1 MELIE
6 RGSFLTALIS
16 QFGKV
21 SKNEGRCIFVSGEA
35 GIGKT
40 SLIKAFCNEVK
51 DKCNVYHGICDALF
65 TPRPLAPLYDVLLQ
79 LGKNIPEGNIDI
91 TNRTVFF
98 TNFLHE
104 LNDRKKVNVIVFEDI
119 HWADEATLD
128 FIKFLAR
135 RITQL
140 KCLFI
145 LTYRNTE
152 IHSSHPLR
160 NIMGQLNPD
169 SFTRIELMPL
179 SKHAVEKMAEE
190 RGYNGEDVFRITNG
204 NPFYVTEILA
214 SYSHGIPDNIK
225 DSILSVYNKMNEKT
239 KHVWEILS
247 VLPTAF
253 EMYYLDK
260 LDASYIP
267 AVQDCI
273 DSKILIVD
281 KERILFKHELYRR
294 TIESSL
300 SPLARIAL
308 NKKILDLLLESFEEN
323 QATERII
330 HHAKNANEYDLVVK
344 YAPMAAKHAAS
355 LGAHIEAARLYLTA
369 IEYHQGNDE
378 DILIQFYESYAYECY
393 LTNQAREAIIYTAR
407 ALDIWK
413 KKNNIEKIGN
423 SMRFLSRLWW
433 WNGNWNRAESLAK
446 EAIEI
451 LDNQPS
457 SKAKAMAYSNLAQ
470 LKMLTEKL
478 DECLYWGEKAIV
490 IAKELNDEETLSHAL
505 NNVGTVEMTQGS
517 IEKGNELLQQSLAI
531 ALKNSYNEHA
541 ARAYTNLG
549 CNWVILKNYKEA
561 EKFFE
566 EGIQYCEE
574 RDLDAWASYMLS
586 WKATL
591 KLETGHWKEAYSLA
605 ESLLKNEAQT
615 PIVRIIVLVVA
626 ATIKMR
632 RGEDDALRQLMDA
645 KAMASESMESQR
657 ILPVLSAMLEYEWIT
672 GSIVIDDKILD
683 SGKATIADSET
694 IYGNQEFVFWL
705 SKARKQNLTLKNI
718 KGGYDIDTTA
728 SALKTAAF
736 WERAGNP
743 YEEALAL
750 FETSDDNKRKAI
762 AIVQRLG
769 ATAVYERMKFE
780 MRRSGIK
787 KIPRGIRKTT
797 QSNPEF
803 LTDRELD
810 VLRLLQEGLHN
821 KEIAGRLFISA
832 KTVDHHISAILYK
845 LEVNSRTKAVHE
857 AEKLGIIK

>member
-6 RGSFLTALIS
+6 RDSFLTALRS
-16 QFGKV
+16 QFERV
-21 SKNEGRCIFVSGEA
+21 SEGEGRSIFVSGEA

-51 DKCNVYHGICDALF
+51 NKCNAYLGICDALF

-91 TNRTVFF
+91 TNRTAFF

-104 LNDRKKVNVIVFEDI
+104 LNDREKVNMIVFEDI

-145 LTYRNTE
+145 LTYRDTE
-152 IHSSHPLR
+152 IHSGHPLR

-169 SFTRIELMPL
+169 SFARIELLPL
-179 SKHAVEKMAEE
+179 SKQAVEKMAAG
-190 RGYNGEDVFRITNG
+190 RGYNGEDVYRITNG

-214 SYSHGIPDNIK
+214 SYSEGVPDNIK
-225 DSILSVYNKMNEKT
+225 DSILSIYNKKNGKI

-253 EMYYLDK
+253 EMNYLDK
-260 LDASYIP
+260 LDALYIP

-344 YAPMAAKHAAS
+344 YAPVAAKQAAS
-355 LGAHIEAARLYLTA
+355 VGAHIEAARLYLTA
-369 IEYHQGNDE
+369 IEYYQGND
-378 DILIQFYESYAYECY
+378 DDTRIQFYESYAYECY
-393 LTNQAREAIIYTAR
+393 LTNQAKEAIIYTAR

-413 KKNNIEKIGN
+413 RKNNIERIGN

-433 WNGNWNRAESLAK
+433 WSGNWSRAESFAN
-446 EAIEI
+446 EAIEV
-451 LDNQPS
+451 LDSQPS
-457 SKAKAMAYSNLAQ
+457 SKAKAMAYSNMAQ

-490 IAKELNDEETLSHAL
+490 IAKELNDEEILSHAL
-505 NNVGTVEMTQGS
+505 NNVGTVGMTQGS

-549 CNWVILKNYKEA
+549 CNWVMLKNYKEA

-586 WKATL
+586 WKARL
-591 KLETGHWKEAYSLA
+591 KLETGHWKEAGNIA
-605 ESLLKNEAQT
+605 ESLLKNETQT
-615 PIVRIIVLVVA
+615 PVVRIIVLVVA
-626 ATIKMR
+626 AIIKMR
-632 RGEDDALRQLMDA
+632 RGEDDALRQLTDA
-645 KAMASESMESQR
+645 KTMASESMESQR
-657 ILPVLSAMLEYEWIT
+657 ILPVLSAILEYEWIT
-672 GSIVIDDKILD
+672 GSTVIDDKILD
-683 SGKATIADSET
+683 AAKATIAGSET
-694 IYGNQEFVFWL
+694 IYGNREFVFWMR
-705 SKARKQNLTLKNI
+705 KARKQKLTLKNMQ
-718 KGGYDIDTTA
+718 GGYDIDSTE
-728 SALKTAAF
+728 SALNAAAF
-736 WERAGNP
+736 WERAGSP

-750 FETSDDNKRKAI
+750 FETSDDNKRKAV
-762 AIVQRLG
+762 AIVQQLG

-821 KEIAGRLFISA
+821 KEIAARLFISA

-845 LEVNSRTKAVHE
+845 LEVNSRTKAVFE

>member
-1 MELIE
+1 MELVE
-6 RGSFLTALIS
+6 RDGFLTMLRS
-16 QFGKV
+16 HFEDVNEG
-21 SKNEGRCIFVSGEA
+21 EGRCVFVSGEA

-51 DKCNVYHGICDALF
+51 SKCNIYQGICDALF

-79 LGKNIPEGNIDI
+79 LGRSIPESNIDA
-91 TNRTVFF
+91 TNRTAFF
-98 TNFLHE
+98 TNFYQE
-104 LNDRKKVNVIVFEDI
+104 LNNRTEVNLVVFEDI

-128 FIKFLAR
+128 FIKFFAR
-135 RITQL
+135 RISQL

-145 LTYRNTE
+145 LTYRDTE

-160 NIMGQLNPD
+160 TIMGQLNPD
-169 SFTRIELMPL
+169 SFTRIELQPL
-179 SKHAVEKMAEE
+179 SKQAVGKMAEE

-214 SYSHGIPDNIK
+214 SYSEGVPDNIK

-239 KHVWEILS
+239 KHVWQILS

-253 EMYYLDK
+253 EMNYLDK
-260 LDASYIP
+260 MDASYLP

-281 KERILFKHELYRR
+281 NRRIFFKHELYRR

-323 QATERII
+323 DAPERII

-344 YAPMAAKHAAS
+344 YAPMAAQQAAS
-355 LGAHIEAARLYLTA
+355 VGAHIEAARLYLTA
-369 IEYHQGNDE
+369 IEYYQGNDE
-378 DILIQFYESYAYECY
+378 DILLQFYESYAYECY
-393 LTNQAREAIIYTAR
+393 LTNQPKEAIIYTNR

-413 KKNNIEKIGN
+413 KKNVIEKIGN
-423 SMRFLSRLWW
+423 SMRLLSRLWW
-433 WNGNWNRAESLAK
+433 WSGNWHRAENFAK
-446 EAIEI
+446 EAIEV
-451 LDNQPS
+451 LESQPS
-457 SKAKAMAYSNLAQ
+457 SKAKAMAYSNMAQ
-470 LKMLTEKL
+470 LKMLTERL
-478 DECLYWGEKAIV
+478 DECLFWGEKAIA
-490 IAKELNDEETLSHAL
+490 IATELNDGETLSHAL
-505 NNVGTVEMTQGS
+505 NNVGTVQMTQGS
-517 IEKGNELLQQSLAI
+517 MEKGNELLQQSLAI

-549 CNWVILKNYKEA
+549 CNSVMLKNYKEA

-566 EGIQYCEE
+566 EGIRYSEE
-574 RDLDAWASYMLS
+574 RDLDAWSSYMVS
-586 WKATL
+586 WTARL
-591 KLETGHWKEAYSLA
+591 KLETGHWKEAYNIA
-605 ESLLKNEAQT
+605 ETLLKNETQT
-615 PIVRIIVLVVA
+615 PIIRIIVLVIA

-632 RGEDDALRQLMDA
+632 RGEEDALRQLMDA
-645 KAMASESMESQR
+645 KTMASQSMEWQR
-657 ILPVLSAMLEYEWIT
+657 TLPVLSAILEYEWIT
-672 GSIVIDDKILD
+672 GSMIIDNEFLD
-683 SGKATIADSET
+683 VVKTKVVGSDTV
-694 IYGNQEFVFWL
+694 YGNGEFVFWL
-705 SKARKQNLTLKNI
+705 KKARKQKLPVKKMEENYNTDNPI
-718 KGGYDIDTTA
+718 
-728 SALKTAAF
+728 SALKAAAF
-736 WERAGNP
+736 WERAGSP
-743 YEEALAL
+743 YQQALAL
-750 FETSDDNKRKAI
+750 FETNDENKRKAI

-780 MRRSGIK
+780 MRRSGIRN
-787 KIPRGIRKTT
+787 IPRGIRKTT

-821 KEIAGRLFISA
+821 KEIAARLFISA

>member
-6 RGSFLTALIS
+6 RDDLLAALRS
-16 QFGKV
+16 QFEHV
-21 SKNEGRCIFVSGEA
+21 SQGEGRCVFVSGEA

-40 SLIKAFCNEVK
+40 SLIKSFCNEVR
-51 DKCNVYHGICDALF
+51 NESNIYQGICDALF

-79 LGKNIPEGNIDI
+79 LGKDIPAGNIDT
-91 TNRTVFF
+91 TNRTAFF
-98 TNFLHE
+98 TNFLQG
-104 LNDRKKVNVIVFEDI
+104 LSDRRNVNVIVFEDI

-128 FIKFLAR
+128 FIKFLGR
-135 RITQL
+135 RISQL
-140 KCLFI
+140 KCLFV
-145 LTYRNTE
+145 LTYRDTE
-152 IHSSHPLR
+152 IHFTHALR
-160 NIMGQLNPD
+160 NIVGQLNPD
-169 SFTRIELMPL
+169 SFTRIGLLPL
-179 SKHAVEKMAEE
+179 SKEAVEKMAEE
-190 RGYNGEDVFRITNG
+190 RGYNGEDVYRITNG

-214 SYSHGIPDNIK
+214 SYSLGVPDNIK

-253 EMYYLDK
+253 EMSYLDK
-260 LDASYIP
+260 LDESYIP
-267 AVQDCI
+267 AVQNCI
-273 DSKILIVD
+273 DAKILIVD
-281 KERILFKHELYRR
+281 KERIFFKHELYRR

-344 YAPMAAKHAAS
+344 YAPVAAKQAAS
-355 LGAHIEAARLYLTA
+355 IGAHVEAARLYQTA
-369 IEYHQGNDE
+369 IEYYQGHDE
-378 DILIQFYESYAYECY
+378 DILIQFYEQYAYECY
-393 LTNQAREAIIYTAR
+393 LTNQAKEAIIYTSR

-413 KKNNIEKIGN
+413 KKNDIEQIGS

-433 WNGNWNRAESLAK
+433 WSGNWNRAESFAK
-446 EAIEI
+446 EAIEV
-451 LDNQPS
+451 LESQPS

-478 DECLYWGEKAIV
+478 DECLYWGGKAIT

-505 NNVGTVEMTQGS
+505 NNVGTVEMTHGS
-517 IEKGNELLQQSLAI
+517 VEKGNELLQQSLAI

-549 CNWVILKNYKEA
+549 CNWVMLKNYKEG

-574 RDLDAWASYMLS
+574 RDLDAWISYMLS
-586 WKATL
+586 WKAML
-591 KLETGHWKEAYSLA
+591 KLETGHWKEAYNIA
-605 ESLLKNEAQT
+605 EGLLKNEAQT
-615 PIVRIIVLVVA
+615 PIVRITALVVV
-626 ATIKMR
+626 ATIEMR
-632 RGEDDALRQLMDA
+632 RGENDACRHLLDA
-645 KAMASESMESQR
+645 KTMASESMESQR
-657 ILPVLSAMLEYEWIT
+657 ILPVLSAILEYEWIT
-672 GSIVIDDKILD
+672 GSIVIDEKILD
-683 SGKATIADSET
+683 GVKSRIVHADT
-694 IYGNQEFVFWL
+694 IYGNGEFVFWL
-705 SKARKQNLTLKNI
+705 KKARQQNLTLKNI
-718 KGGYDIDTTA
+718 HEGYDVVGTM
-728 SALKTAAF
+728 SAVKAAAF
-736 WERAGNP
+736 WQTAGNP
-743 YEEALAL
+743 YAEALAL

-762 AIVQRLG
+762 AVVQQLG

-821 KEIAGRLFISA
+821 KEIASRLFISA

-857 AEKLGIIK
+857 AEKLGIIN

>member
-6 RGSFLTALIS
+6 RGSFLTTLQS
-16 QFGKV
+16 QFEDVVEG
-21 SKNEGRCIFVSGEA
+21 EGRCVFVSGEA

-51 DKCNVYHGICDALF
+51 NRCNIYQGICDALF

-79 LGKNIPEGNIDI
+79 LGKSIPESNIDS
-91 TNRTVFF
+91 TNRTAFF
-98 TNFLHE
+98 TNFYQE
-104 LNDRKKVNVIVFEDI
+104 LSDRTEVNLVVFEDI

-128 FIKFLAR
+128 FIKFFAR
-135 RITQL
+135 RISQL

-145 LTYRNTE
+145 LTYRDTE

-169 SFTRIELMPL
+169 SFTRIELQPL
-179 SKHAVEKMAEE
+179 SKQAVGKMAEE
-190 RGYNGEDVFRITNG
+190 RGYNGEDVYRITTG

-214 SYSHGIPDNIK
+214 SYSEGVPDNIK
-225 DSILSVYNKMNEKT
+225 DSILSVYNKMNEKA
-239 KHVWEILS
+239 KDVWQILS

-253 EMYYLDK
+253 EMNYLDK
-260 LDASYIP
+260 MDASYLP
-267 AVQDCI
+267 AVQNCI
-273 DSKILIVD
+273 DSKILVVD

-323 QATERII
+323 DAPERII

-344 YAPMAAKHAAS
+344 YAPMAARQAAS
-355 LGAHIEAARLYLTA
+355 VGAHVEAARLYLTA
-369 IEYHQGNDE
+369 IEYYQDNDE
-378 DILIQFYESYAYECY
+378 DTLLQFYESYAYECY
-393 LTNQAREAIIYTAR
+393 LTNQPKEAIIYTNR

-413 KKNNIEKIGN
+413 KKNDIEKIGN
-423 SMRFLSRLWW
+423 SMRLLSRLWW
-433 WNGNWNRAESLAK
+433 WSGNWHRAENFAK
-446 EAIEI
+446 EAIEV
-451 LDNQPS
+451 LESEPS

-478 DECLYWGEKAIV
+478 DECLYWGEKAIA
-490 IAKELNDEETLSHAL
+490 IARELNDEETLSHAL
-505 NNVGTVEMTQGS
+505 NNVGTVQMTQGS
-517 IEKGNELLQQSLAI
+517 MEKGNELLQQSLAI

-549 CNWVILKNYKEA
+549 CNSVMLKNYKEA

-566 EGIQYCEE
+566 EGIRYSEE
-574 RDLDAWASYMLS
+574 RDLDAWSSYMMS
-586 WKATL
+586 WTARL
-591 KLETGHWKEAYSLA
+591 KLETGYWKEACNIA
-605 ESLLKNEAQT
+605 ETLLKNENQT
-615 PIVRIIVLVVA
+615 PVIRIIVLVIA

-632 RGEDDALRQLMDA
+632 TGEKDALRQLMDA
-645 KAMASESMESQR
+645 KAMASQSMESQR
-657 ILPVLSAMLEYEWIT
+657 ILPVLSAILEYEWIT
-672 GSIVIDDKILD
+672 GSMVIDNELLD
-683 SGKATIADSET
+683 AVKAKVVGSDTV
-694 IYGNQEFVFWL
+694 YGNGEFVFWL
-705 SKARKQNLTLKNI
+705 KKARKQKLTVKKMEEN
-718 KGGYDIDTTA
+718 YNADSPT
-728 SALKTAAF
+728 SALKAATF
-736 WERAGNP
+736 WERAGSP
-743 YEEALAL
+743 YQQAVVL
-750 FETSDDNKRKAI
+750 FETNDENKRKAI

-780 MRRSGIK
+780 MRRSGVK
-787 KIPRGIRKTT
+787 NIPRGIRKTT

-821 KEIAGRLFISA
+821 KEIAARLFISA

>member
-1 MELIE
+1 MELVE
-6 RGSFLTALIS
+6 RDGFLTMLRS
-16 QFGKV
+16 HFEDVNEG
-21 SKNEGRCIFVSGEA
+21 EGRCVFVSGEA

-51 DKCNVYHGICDALF
+51 NKCNIYQGICDALF

-79 LGKNIPEGNIDI
+79 LGKSIPESNIDA
-91 TNRTVFF
+91 TNRTAFF
-98 TNFLHE
+98 TNFYQE
-104 LNDRKKVNVIVFEDI
+104 LNNRTEVNLVVFEDI

-128 FIKFLAR
+128 FIKFFAR
-135 RITQL
+135 RISQL

-145 LTYRNTE
+145 LTYRDTE

-160 NIMGQLNPD
+160 TIMGQLNPD
-169 SFTRIELMPL
+169 SFTRIELQPL
-179 SKHAVEKMAEE
+179 SKQAVGKMAEE

-214 SYSHGIPDNIK
+214 SYSEGVPDNIK

-239 KHVWEILS
+239 KHVWQILS

-253 EMYYLDK
+253 EMNYLDK
-260 LDASYIP
+260 MDASYLP

-281 KERILFKHELYRR
+281 NRRIFFKHELYRR

-308 NKKILDLLLESFEEN
+308 NKKILDLLMESFEEN
-323 QATERII
+323 DAPERII

-344 YAPMAAKHAAS
+344 YAPMAAQQAAS
-355 LGAHIEAARLYLTA
+355 VGAHIEAARLYLTA
-369 IEYHQGNDE
+369 IEYYQGNDE
-378 DILIQFYESYAYECY
+378 DILLQFYESYAYECY
-393 LTNQAREAIIYTAR
+393 LTNQPKEAIIYTNR

-413 KKNNIEKIGN
+413 KKNVIEKIGN
-423 SMRFLSRLWW
+423 SMRLLSRLWW
-433 WNGNWNRAESLAK
+433 WSGNWHRAENFAK
-446 EAIEI
+446 EAIEV
-451 LDNQPS
+451 LESQPS
-457 SKAKAMAYSNLAQ
+457 SKAKAMAYSNMAQ
-470 LKMLTEKL
+470 LKMLTERL
-478 DECLYWGEKAIV
+478 DECLFWGEKAIA
-490 IAKELNDEETLSHAL
+490 IATELNDGETLSHAL
-505 NNVGTVEMTQGS
+505 NNVGTVQMTQGS
-517 IEKGNELLQQSLAI
+517 MEKGNELLQQSLAI

-549 CNWVILKNYKEA
+549 CNSVMLKNYKEA

-566 EGIQYCEE
+566 EGIRYSEE
-574 RDLDAWASYMLS
+574 RDLDAWSSYMVS
-586 WKATL
+586 WTARL
-591 KLETGHWKEAYSLA
+591 KLETGHWKEAYNIA
-605 ESLLKNEAQT
+605 ETLLKNETQT
-615 PIVRIIVLVVA
+615 PIIRIIVLVIA

-632 RGEDDALRQLMDA
+632 RGEEDALRQLMDA
-645 KAMASESMESQR
+645 KTMASQSMEWQR
-657 ILPVLSAMLEYEWIT
+657 TLPVLSAILEYEWIT
-672 GSIVIDDKILD
+672 GSMIIDNEFLD
-683 SGKATIADSET
+683 VVKTKVVGSDTV
-694 IYGNQEFVFWL
+694 YGNGEFVFWL
-705 SKARKQNLTLKNI
+705 KKARKQKLPVKKMEENYNTDNPI
-718 KGGYDIDTTA
+718 
-728 SALKTAAF
+728 SALKAAAF
-736 WERAGNP
+736 WERAGSP
-743 YEEALAL
+743 YQQALAL
-750 FETSDDNKRKAI
+750 FETNDENKRKAI

-780 MRRSGIK
+780 MRRSGIRN
-787 KIPRGIRKTT
+787 IPRGIRKTT

-821 KEIAGRLFISA
+821 KEIAARLFISA

>member
-6 RGSFLTALIS
+6 RGIFLTTLQS
-16 QFGKV
+16 QFKDVMEG
-21 SKNEGRCIFVSGEA
+21 EGRCVFVSGEA

-40 SLIKAFCNEVK
+40 SLIKAFCTEVK
-51 DKCNVYHGICDALF
+51 NRCNIYQGICDALF

-79 LGKNIPEGNIDI
+79 MGKSIPESNIDS
-91 TNRTVFF
+91 TNRTAFF
-98 TNFLHE
+98 TNFYQE
-104 LNDRKKVNVIVFEDI
+104 LNDRTGVTLVVFEDI

-128 FIKFLAR
+128 FIKFFAR
-135 RITQL
+135 RISQQ

-145 LTYRNTE
+145 LTYRDTE
-152 IHSSHPLR
+152 IHFGHPLR
-160 NIMGQLNPD
+160 NIMGQLNAD
-169 SFTRIELMPL
+169 SFMRIELQPL
-179 SKHAVEKMAEE
+179 SKQAVGKMAEE
-190 RGYNGEDVFRITNG
+190 RGYNGEDVYRITNG

-214 SYSHGIPDNIK
+214 SYSEGVPDNIK

-239 KHVWEILS
+239 KHVWQILS

-253 EMYYLDK
+253 EMNYLDK
-260 LDASYIP
+260 MDASYLP
-267 AVQDCI
+267 AVQNCI

-281 KERILFKHELYRR
+281 KGRILFKHELYRR

-308 NKKILDLLLESFEEN
+308 NKKILDLLLESFAEN
-323 QATERII
+323 DAPERII

-344 YAPMAAKHAAS
+344 YAPMAARQAAS
-355 LGAHIEAARLYLTA
+355 VGAHVEAARLYLTA
-369 IEYHQGNDE
+369 IEYYQDNDE
-378 DILIQFYESYAYECY
+378 DTLLQFYESYAYECY
-393 LTNQAREAIIYTAR
+393 LTNQPKEAIIYTNR

-413 KKNNIEKIGN
+413 KKNDIEKIGN
-423 SMRFLSRLWW
+423 SMRLLSRLWW
-433 WNGNWNRAESLAK
+433 WSGNWHRAENFAK
-446 EAIEI
+446 EAIEV
-451 LDNQPS
+451 LESQQS

-478 DECLYWGEKAIV
+478 DECLYWGEKAIA
-490 IAKELNDEETLSHAL
+490 IARELNDEETLSHAL
-505 NNVGTVEMTQGS
+505 NNVGTVQMTQGS
-517 IEKGNELLQQSLAI
+517 MEKGNALLQQSLAI

-549 CNWVILKNYKEA
+549 CNSVMLKNYKEA

-566 EGIQYCEE
+566 EGIRYSEE
-574 RDLDAWASYMLS
+574 RDLDAWSSYMMS
-586 WKATL
+586 WTARL
-591 KLETGHWKEAYSLA
+591 KLETGYWNEACNIV
-605 ESLLKNEAQT
+605 ETLLKNENQT
-615 PIVRIIVLVVA
+615 PIIRIIVLVIA

-632 RGEDDALRQLMDA
+632 RGEEDALRQLMDA
-645 KAMASESMESQR
+645 KTMASQSMESQR
-657 ILPVLSAMLEYEWIT
+657 ILPVLSAILEYEWIT
-672 GSIVIDDKILD
+672 GSMVIDNELLD
-683 SGKATIADSET
+683 AVKTKVVSSDTV
-694 IYGNQEFVFWL
+694 YGNGEFVFWL
-705 SKARKQNLTLKNI
+705 KKARKQTLTVKKMEEN
-718 KGGYDIDTTA
+718 YNADSPT
-728 SALKTAAF
+728 SALKAATF
-736 WERAGNP
+736 WERAGSP
-743 YEEALAL
+743 YQQALVL
-750 FETSDDNKRKAI
+750 FETNDENKRKAI
-762 AIVQRLG
+762 SIVQRLG

-787 KIPRGIRKTT
+787 NIPRGVRKTT

-821 KEIAGRLFISA
+821 KEIAARLFISA

>member
-1 MELIE
+1 MELVE
-6 RGSFLTALIS
+6 RDGFLTMLRS
-16 QFGKV
+16 HFEDVNEG
-21 SKNEGRCIFVSGEA
+21 EGRCVFVSGEA

-51 DKCNVYHGICDALF
+51 NKCNIYQGICDALF

-79 LGKNIPEGNIDI
+79 LGRSIPESNIDA
-91 TNRTVFF
+91 TNRTAFF
-98 TNFLHE
+98 TNFYQE
-104 LNDRKKVNVIVFEDI
+104 LNNRTEVNLVVFEDI

-128 FIKFLAR
+128 FIKFFAR
-135 RITQL
+135 RISQL

-145 LTYRNTE
+145 LTYRDTE

-160 NIMGQLNPD
+160 TIMGQLNPD
-169 SFTRIELMPL
+169 SFTRIELQPL
-179 SKHAVEKMAEE
+179 SKQAVGKMAEE

-214 SYSHGIPDNIK
+214 SYSEGVPDNIK

-239 KHVWEILS
+239 KHVWQILS

-253 EMYYLDK
+253 EMNYLDK
-260 LDASYIP
+260 MDASYLP

-281 KERILFKHELYRR
+281 NRRIFFKHELYRR

-323 QATERII
+323 DAPERII

-344 YAPMAAKHAAS
+344 YAPMAAQQAAS
-355 LGAHIEAARLYLTA
+355 VGAHIEAARLYLTA
-369 IEYHQGNDE
+369 IEYYQGNDE
-378 DILIQFYESYAYECY
+378 DILLQFYESYAYECY
-393 LTNQAREAIIYTAR
+393 LTNQPKEAIIYTNR

-413 KKNNIEKIGN
+413 KKNVIEKIGN
-423 SMRFLSRLWW
+423 SMRLLSRLWW
-433 WNGNWNRAESLAK
+433 WSGNWHRAENFAK
-446 EAIEI
+446 EAIEV
-451 LDNQPS
+451 LESQPS
-457 SKAKAMAYSNLAQ
+457 SKAKAMAYSNMAQ
-470 LKMLTEKL
+470 LKMLTERL
-478 DECLYWGEKAIV
+478 DECLFWGEKAIA
-490 IAKELNDEETLSHAL
+490 IATELNDGETLSHAL
-505 NNVGTVEMTQGS
+505 NNVGTVQMTQGS
-517 IEKGNELLQQSLAI
+517 MEKGNELLQQSLAI

-549 CNWVILKNYKEA
+549 CNSVMLKNYKEA

-566 EGIQYCEE
+566 EGIRYSEE
-574 RDLDAWASYMLS
+574 RDLDAWSSYMVS
-586 WKATL
+586 WTARL
-591 KLETGHWKEAYSLA
+591 KLETGHWKEAYNIA
-605 ESLLKNEAQT
+605 ETLLKNETQT
-615 PIVRIIVLVVA
+615 PIIRIIVLVIA

-632 RGEDDALRQLMDA
+632 RGEEDALRQLMDA
-645 KAMASESMESQR
+645 KTMASQSMEWQR
-657 ILPVLSAMLEYEWIT
+657 TLPVLSAILEYEWIT
-672 GSIVIDDKILD
+672 GSMIIDNEFLD
-683 SGKATIADSET
+683 VVKTKVVGSDTV
-694 IYGNQEFVFWL
+694 YGNGEFVFWL
-705 SKARKQNLTLKNI
+705 KKARKQKLPVKKMEENYNTDNPI
-718 KGGYDIDTTA
+718 
-728 SALKTAAF
+728 SALKAAAF
-736 WERAGNP
+736 WERAGSP
-743 YEEALAL
+743 YQQALAL
-750 FETSDDNKRKAI
+750 FETNDENKRKAI

-780 MRRSGIK
+780 MRRSGIRN
-787 KIPRGIRKTT
+787 IPRGIRKTT

-821 KEIAGRLFISA
+821 KEIAARLFISA

>member
-1 MELIE
+1 MELVE
-6 RGSFLTALIS
+6 RDGFLTMLRS
-16 QFGKV
+16 HFEDVTEG
-21 SKNEGRCIFVSGEA
+21 EGRCVFVSGEA

-51 DKCNVYHGICDALF
+51 NKCSIYQGICDALF

-79 LGKNIPEGNIDI
+79 LGKSIPESNIDA
-91 TNRTVFF
+91 TNRTAFF
-98 TNFLHE
+98 TNFFQE
-104 LNDRKKVNVIVFEDI
+104 LNDRTEVNLVVFEDI

-128 FIKFLAR
+128 FIKFFAR
-135 RITQL
+135 RISQL

-145 LTYRNTE
+145 LTYRDTE
-152 IHSSHPLR
+152 IPFSHPLR

-169 SFTRIELMPL
+169 SFTRIELQPL
-179 SKHAVEKMAEE
+179 SKQAVGKMANG
-190 RGYNGEDVFRITNG
+190 RGYNGEDVYRITNG

-214 SYSHGIPDNIK
+214 SYSEGVPDNIK
-225 DSILSVYNKMNEKT
+225 DSILSVYNRMNEKT

-253 EMYYLDK
+253 EMNYLDK
-260 LDASYIP
+260 MDASYLP
-267 AVQDCI
+267 AVQNCI

-281 KERILFKHELYRR
+281 KGRILFKHELYRR

-323 QATERII
+323 DAPERII

-344 YAPMAAKHAAS
+344 YAPMAAKQAAS
-355 LGAHIEAARLYLTA
+355 VGAHIEAARLYLTA
-369 IEYHQGNDE
+369 IEYYQGNDE
-378 DILIQFYESYAYECY
+378 DTLLRFYESYAYECY
-393 LTNQAREAIIYTAR
+393 LTNQPKEAIIYTNR

-413 KKNNIEKIGN
+413 KKNDIEKIGN
-423 SMRFLSRLWW
+423 SMRLLSRLWW
-433 WNGNWNRAESLAK
+433 WSGNWHRAENFAK
-446 EAIEI
+446 EAIDVLE
-451 LDNQPS
+451 NQPS

-478 DECLYWGEKAIV
+478 DECLYWGEKAIT
-490 IAKELNDEETLSHAL
+490 IARELNDGETLSHAL
-505 NNVGTVEMTQGS
+505 NNVGTVQMTQGS
-517 IEKGNELLQQSLAI
+517 MEKGNGLLQQSLAI

-549 CNWVILKNYKEA
+549 CNSVMLKNYAEA

-566 EGIQYCEE
+566 EGIRYSEE
-574 RDLDAWASYMLS
+574 RDLDAWSSYMLS
-586 WKATL
+586 WTARL
-591 KLETGHWKEAYSLA
+591 KLETGHWKEAYSIA
-605 ESLLKNEAQT
+605 ETLLKNETQT
-615 PIVRIIVLVVA
+615 PVIRIIVLVVA

-632 RGEDDALRQLMDA
+632 RGEEDALRQLMDA
-645 KAMASESMESQR
+645 KTMASQSMESQR
-657 ILPVLSAMLEYEWIT
+657 ILPVLSALLEYEWIN
-672 GSIVIDDKILD
+672 GSIVIEDRLLD
-683 SGKATIADSET
+683 AVKTKVAGSDTV
-694 IYGNQEFVFWL
+694 YGNGEFVFWL
-705 SKARKQNLTLKNI
+705 KKSRKQKLTVKNMEE
-718 KGGYDIDTTA
+718 GYHADSPT
-728 SALKTAAF
+728 SAMKAAAF
-736 WERAGNP
+736 WERAGSP
-743 YEEALAL
+743 YQQALAL
-750 FETSDDNKRKAI
+750 FETDDENKRKAI

-787 KIPRGIRKTT
+787 NIPRGIRKTT
-797 QSNPEF
+797 RSNPEF

-821 KEIAGRLFISA
+821 KEIATRLFISA

>member
-1 MELIE
+1 MELVE
-6 RGSFLTALIS
+6 RDGFLTMLRS
-16 QFGKV
+16 HFEDVNEG
-21 SKNEGRCIFVSGEA
+21 EGRCVFVSGEA

-51 DKCNVYHGICDALF
+51 SKCNIYQGICDALF

-79 LGKNIPEGNIDI
+79 LGRSIPESNIDA
-91 TNRTVFF
+91 TNRTAFF
-98 TNFLHE
+98 TNFYQE
-104 LNDRKKVNVIVFEDI
+104 LNNRTEVNLVVFEDI

-128 FIKFLAR
+128 FIKFFAR
-135 RITQL
+135 RISQL

-145 LTYRNTE
+145 LTYRDTE

-160 NIMGQLNPD
+160 TIMGQLNPD
-169 SFTRIELMPL
+169 SFTRIELQPL
-179 SKHAVEKMAEE
+179 SKQAVGKMAEE

-214 SYSHGIPDNIK
+214 SYSEGVPDNIK

-239 KHVWEILS
+239 KHVWQILS

-253 EMYYLDK
+253 EMNYLDK
-260 LDASYIP
+260 MDASYLP

-281 KERILFKHELYRR
+281 NRRIFFKHELYRR

-308 NKKILDLLLESFEEN
+308 NKKILDLLMESFEEN
-323 QATERII
+323 DAPERII

-344 YAPMAAKHAAS
+344 YAPMAAQQAAS
-355 LGAHIEAARLYLTA
+355 VGAHIEAARLYLTA
-369 IEYHQGNDE
+369 IEYYQGNDE
-378 DILIQFYESYAYECY
+378 DILLQFYESYAYECY
-393 LTNQAREAIIYTAR
+393 LTNQPKEAIIYTNR

-413 KKNNIEKIGN
+413 KKNVIEKIGN
-423 SMRFLSRLWW
+423 SMRLLSRLWW
-433 WNGNWNRAESLAK
+433 WSGNWHRAENFAK
-446 EAIEI
+446 EAIEV
-451 LDNQPS
+451 LESQPS
-457 SKAKAMAYSNLAQ
+457 SKAKAMAYSNMAQ
-470 LKMLTEKL
+470 LKMLTERL
-478 DECLYWGEKAIV
+478 DECLFWGEKAIA
-490 IAKELNDEETLSHAL
+490 IATELNDGETLSHAL
-505 NNVGTVEMTQGS
+505 NNVGTVQMTQGS
-517 IEKGNELLQQSLAI
+517 MEKGNELLQQSLAI

-549 CNWVILKNYKEA
+549 CNSVMLKNYKEA

-566 EGIQYCEE
+566 EGIRYSEE
-574 RDLDAWASYMLS
+574 RDLDAWSSYMVS
-586 WKATL
+586 WTARL
-591 KLETGHWKEAYSLA
+591 KLETGHWKEAYNIA
-605 ESLLKNEAQT
+605 ETLLKNETQT
-615 PIVRIIVLVVA
+615 PIIRIIVLVIA

-632 RGEDDALRQLMDA
+632 RGEEDALRQLMDA
-645 KAMASESMESQR
+645 KTMASQSMEWQR
-657 ILPVLSAMLEYEWIT
+657 TLPVLSAILEYEWIT
-672 GSIVIDDKILD
+672 GSMIIDNEFLD
-683 SGKATIADSET
+683 VVKTKVVGSDTV
-694 IYGNQEFVFWL
+694 YGNGEFVFWL
-705 SKARKQNLTLKNI
+705 KKARKQKLPVKKMEENYNTDNPI
-718 KGGYDIDTTA
+718 
-728 SALKTAAF
+728 SALKAAAF
-736 WERAGNP
+736 WERAGSP
-743 YEEALAL
+743 YQQALAL
-750 FETSDDNKRKAI
+750 FETNDENKRKAI

-780 MRRSGIK
+780 MRRSGIRN
-787 KIPRGIRKTT
+787 IPRGIRKTT

-821 KEIAGRLFISA
+821 KEIAARLFISA

>member
-1 MELIE
+1 MELVE
-6 RGSFLTALIS
+6 RDGFLTMLRS
-16 QFGKV
+16 HFEDVTEG
-21 SKNEGRCIFVSGEA
+21 EGRCVFVSGEA

-51 DKCNVYHGICDALF
+51 NKCSIYQGICDALF

-79 LGKNIPEGNIDI
+79 LGKSIPESNIDA
-91 TNRTVFF
+91 TNRTAFF
-98 TNFLHE
+98 TNFFQE
-104 LNDRKKVNVIVFEDI
+104 LNDRTEVNLLIFEDI

-128 FIKFLAR
+128 FIKFFAR
-135 RITQL
+135 RISQL

-145 LTYRNTE
+145 LTYRDTE
-152 IHSSHPLR
+152 IPFSHPLR

-169 SFTRIELMPL
+169 SFTRIELQPL
-179 SKHAVEKMAEE
+179 SKQAVGKMANE
-190 RGYNGEDVFRITNG
+190 RGYNGEDVYRITNG

-214 SYSHGIPDNIK
+214 SYSEGVPDNIK
-225 DSILSVYNKMNEKT
+225 DSILSVYNRMNEKT

-253 EMYYLDK
+253 EMNYLDK
-260 LDASYIP
+260 MDASYLP
-267 AVQDCI
+267 AVQNCI

-281 KERILFKHELYRR
+281 KGRILFKHELYRR

-323 QATERII
+323 DAPERII

-344 YAPMAAKHAAS
+344 YAPMAAKQAAS
-355 LGAHIEAARLYLTA
+355 VGAHIEAARLYLTA
-369 IEYHQGNDE
+369 IEYYQGNDE
-378 DILIQFYESYAYECY
+378 DTLLRFYESYAYECY
-393 LTNQAREAIIYTAR
+393 LTNQPKEAIIYTNR

-413 KKNNIEKIGN
+413 KKNDIEKIGN
-423 SMRFLSRLWW
+423 SMRLLSRLWW
-433 WNGNWNRAESLAK
+433 WSGNWHRAENFAK
-446 EAIEI
+446 EAIDVLE
-451 LDNQPS
+451 NQPS

-478 DECLYWGEKAIV
+478 DECLYWGEKAIT
-490 IAKELNDEETLSHAL
+490 IARELNDGETLSHAL
-505 NNVGTVEMTQGS
+505 NNVGTVQMTQGS
-517 IEKGNELLQQSLAI
+517 MEKGNGLLQQSLAI

-549 CNWVILKNYKEA
+549 CNSVMLKNYAEA

-566 EGIQYCEE
+566 EGIRYSEE
-574 RDLDAWASYMLS
+574 RDLDAWSSYMLS
-586 WKATL
+586 WTARL
-591 KLETGHWKEAYSLA
+591 KLETGHWKEAYSIA
-605 ESLLKNEAQT
+605 ETLLKNETQT
-615 PIVRIIVLVVA
+615 PVIRIIVLVVA

-632 RGEDDALRQLMDA
+632 RGEEDALRQLMDA
-645 KAMASESMESQR
+645 KTMASQSMESQR
-657 ILPVLSAMLEYEWIT
+657 ILPVLSALLEYEWIN
-672 GSIVIDDKILD
+672 GSIVIEDRLLD
-683 SGKATIADSET
+683 AVKTKVAGSDTV
-694 IYGNQEFVFWL
+694 YGNGEFVFWL
-705 SKARKQNLTLKNI
+705 KKSRKQKLTVKNMEE
-718 KGGYDIDTTA
+718 GYHADSPT
-728 SALKTAAF
+728 SAMKAAAF
-736 WERAGNP
+736 WERAGSP
-743 YEEALAL
+743 YQQALAL
-750 FETSDDNKRKAI
+750 FETDDENKRKAI

-787 KIPRGIRKTT
+787 NIPRGIRKTT
-797 QSNPEF
+797 RSNPEF

-821 KEIAGRLFISA
+821 KEIATRLFISA

>member
-1 MELIE
+1 MELVE
-6 RGSFLTALIS
+6 RDGFLTMLRS
-16 QFGKV
+16 HFEDVNEG
-21 SKNEGRCIFVSGEA
+21 EGRCVFVSGEA

-51 DKCNVYHGICDALF
+51 NKCNIYQGICDALF

-79 LGKNIPEGNIDI
+79 LGKSIPESNIDA
-91 TNRTVFF
+91 TNRTAFF
-98 TNFLHE
+98 TNFYQE
-104 LNDRKKVNVIVFEDI
+104 LNDRTEVNLVVFEDI

-128 FIKFLAR
+128 FIKFFAR
-135 RITQL
+135 RISQL

-145 LTYRNTE
+145 LTYRDTE

-160 NIMGQLNPD
+160 TIMGQLNPD
-169 SFTRIELMPL
+169 SFTRIELQPL
-179 SKHAVEKMAEE
+179 SKQAVGKMAEE

-214 SYSHGIPDNIK
+214 SYSEGVPDNIK

-239 KHVWEILS
+239 KHVWQILS

-253 EMYYLDK
+253 EMNYLDK
-260 LDASYIP
+260 MDASYLP

-281 KERILFKHELYRR
+281 KRRIFFKHELYRR

-323 QATERII
+323 DAPERII

-344 YAPMAAKHAAS
+344 YAPMAAQQAAS
-355 LGAHIEAARLYLTA
+355 VGAHIEAARLYLTA
-369 IEYHQGNDE
+369 IEYYQGNDE
-378 DILIQFYESYAYECY
+378 DILLQFYESYAYECY
-393 LTNQAREAIIYTAR
+393 LTNQPKEAIIYTNR

-413 KKNNIEKIGN
+413 RKNVIEKIGN
-423 SMRFLSRLWW
+423 SMRLLSRLWW
-433 WNGNWNRAESLAK
+433 WSGNWHRAENFAN
-446 EAIEI
+446 EAIEV
-451 LDNQPS
+451 LESQPS
-457 SKAKAMAYSNLAQ
+457 SKAKAMAYSNMAQ
-470 LKMLTEKL
+470 LKMLTERL
-478 DECLYWGEKAIV
+478 DECLFWGEKAIA
-490 IAKELNDEETLSHAL
+490 IATELNDGETLSHAL
-505 NNVGTVEMTQGS
+505 NNVGTVQMTQGS
-517 IEKGNELLQQSLAI
+517 MEKGNELLQQSLAI

-549 CNWVILKNYKEA
+549 CNSVMLKNYKEA

-566 EGIQYCEE
+566 EGIRYSEE
-574 RDLDAWASYMLS
+574 RDLDAWSSYMVS
-586 WKATL
+586 WTARL
-591 KLETGHWKEAYSLA
+591 KLETGHWKEAYNIA
-605 ESLLKNEAQT
+605 ETLLKNETQT
-615 PIVRIIVLVVA
+615 PIIRIIVLVIA

-632 RGEDDALRQLMDA
+632 RGEEDALRQLTDA
-645 KAMASESMESQR
+645 KTMASQSMEWQR
-657 ILPVLSAMLEYEWIT
+657 ILPVLSAILEYEWIT
-672 GSIVIDDKILD
+672 GSMIIDNEFLD
-683 SGKATIADSET
+683 AVKTKVVGSHTV
-694 IYGNQEFVFWL
+694 YGNGEFVFWL
-705 SKARKQNLTLKNI
+705 KKARKQKLPVKKMEENYNTDNPI
-718 KGGYDIDTTA
+718 
-728 SALKTAAF
+728 SALKAAAF
-736 WERAGNP
+736 WERAGSP
-743 YEEALAL
+743 YQQALTL
-750 FETSDDNKRKAI
+750 FETNDENKRKAI

-780 MRRSGIK
+780 MRRSGIRN
-787 KIPRGIRKTT
+787 IPRGIRKTT

-821 KEIAGRLFISA
+821 KEIAARLFISA

>member
-1 MELIE
+1 MELVE
-6 RGSFLTALIS
+6 RDGFLTMLRS
-16 QFGKV
+16 HFEDVTEG
-21 SKNEGRCIFVSGEA
+21 EGRCVFVSGEA

-51 DKCNVYHGICDALF
+51 NKCSIYQGICDALF

-79 LGKNIPEGNIDI
+79 LGKSIPESNIDA
-91 TNRTVFF
+91 TNRTAFF
-98 TNFLHE
+98 TNFFQE
-104 LNDRKKVNVIVFEDI
+104 LNDRTEVNLLIFEDI

-128 FIKFLAR
+128 FIKFFAR
-135 RITQL
+135 RISQL

-145 LTYRNTE
+145 LTYRDTE
-152 IHSSHPLR
+152 IPFSHPLR
-160 NIMGQLNPD
+160 TIMGQLNPD
-169 SFTRIELMPL
+169 SFTRIELQPL
-179 SKHAVEKMAEE
+179 SKQAVGKMANE
-190 RGYNGEDVFRITNG
+190 RGYNGEDVYRITNG

-214 SYSHGIPDNIK
+214 SYSEGVPDNIK
-225 DSILSVYNKMNEKT
+225 DSILSVYNRMNEKT

-253 EMYYLDK
+253 EMNYLDK
-260 LDASYIP
+260 MDASYLP
-267 AVQDCI
+267 AVQNCI

-281 KERILFKHELYRR
+281 KGRILFKHELYRR

-323 QATERII
+323 DAPERII

-344 YAPMAAKHAAS
+344 YAPMAAKQAAS
-355 LGAHIEAARLYLTA
+355 VGAHIEAARLYLTA
-369 IEYHQGNDE
+369 IEYYQGNDE
-378 DILIQFYESYAYECY
+378 DTLLRFYESYAYECY
-393 LTNQAREAIIYTAR
+393 LTNQPKEAIIYTNR

-413 KKNNIEKIGN
+413 KKNDIEKIGN
-423 SMRFLSRLWW
+423 SMRLLSRLWW
-433 WNGNWNRAESLAK
+433 WSGNWHRAENFAK
-446 EAIEI
+446 EAIDVLE
-451 LDNQPS
+451 NQPS

-478 DECLYWGEKAIV
+478 DECLYWGEKAIT
-490 IAKELNDEETLSHAL
+490 IARELNDGETLSHAL
-505 NNVGTVEMTQGS
+505 NNVGTVQMTQGS
-517 IEKGNELLQQSLAI
+517 MEKGNGLLQQSLAI

-549 CNWVILKNYKEA
+549 CNSVMLKNYAEA

-566 EGIQYCEE
+566 EGIRYSEE
-574 RDLDAWASYMLS
+574 RDLDAWSSYMLS
-586 WKATL
+586 WTARL
-591 KLETGHWKEAYSLA
+591 KLETGHWKEAYSIA
-605 ESLLKNEAQT
+605 ETLLKNETQT
-615 PIVRIIVLVVA
+615 PVIRIIVLVVA

-632 RGEDDALRQLMDA
+632 RGEEDALRQLMDA
-645 KAMASESMESQR
+645 KTMASQSMESQR
-657 ILPVLSAMLEYEWIT
+657 ILPVLSALLEYEWIN
-672 GSIVIDDKILD
+672 GSIVIEDRLLD
-683 SGKATIADSET
+683 AVKTKVAGSDTV
-694 IYGNQEFVFWL
+694 YGNGEFVFWL
-705 SKARKQNLTLKNI
+705 KKSRKQKLTVKNMEE
-718 KGGYDIDTTA
+718 GYHADSPT
-728 SALKTAAF
+728 SAMKAAAF
-736 WERAGNP
+736 WERAGSP
-743 YEEALAL
+743 YQQALAL
-750 FETSDDNKRKAI
+750 FETDDENKRKAI

-787 KIPRGIRKTT
+787 NIPRGIRKTT
-797 QSNPEF
+797 RSNPEF

-821 KEIAGRLFISA
+821 KEIATRLFISA